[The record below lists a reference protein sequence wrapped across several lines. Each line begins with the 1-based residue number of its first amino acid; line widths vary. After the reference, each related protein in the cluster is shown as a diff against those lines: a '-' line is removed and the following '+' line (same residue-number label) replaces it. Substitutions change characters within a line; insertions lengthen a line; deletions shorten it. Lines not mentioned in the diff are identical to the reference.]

1 MGVDQCLLLPVTRSL
16 HYNGHSILWLWAP
29 DISTLVSMWT
39 SLHTHLSCDLSR
51 VYDHF
56 IWWACLRSLNGVW
69 STLRYHVLSSF
80 FPISSGS
87 CTLHWLSTSL
97 FTFFSFMSQCHL
109 QRVRRV
115 NHASK
120 LLFWVLHCIH
130 YLSVSLYVH
139 APLTDMLG
147 QSSPRQQDFVK
158 STIISKF
165 VNLSPRMVLI
175 QSTLSQ
181 WVLAI
186 NESDGMRQ

>member
-1 MGVDQCLLLPVTRSL
+1 
-16 HYNGHSILWLWAP
+16 
-29 DISTLVSMWT
+29 
-39 SLHTHLSCDLSR
+39 
-51 VYDHF
+51 
-56 IWWACLRSLNGVW
+56 
-69 STLRYHVLSSF
+69 
-80 FPISSGS
+80 
-87 CTLHWLSTSL
+87 
-97 FTFFSFMSQCHL
+97 MSQCRL

-147 QSSPRQQDFVK
+147 QSSPRQQDFIK